1 VDIDKEFSK
10 FGFSN
15 TFDKRNWYF
24 ARCRLSNTGL
34 KVLSDTIKTVLKNHF
49 TPAKK
54 VLVLDCD
61 NTLWGGV
68 VGEDG
73 VKGLKLGQDGDGK
86 AYQDFQRAIKFHQK
100 NGIILALNSKNND
113 RDVWKVF
120 LNHREMILKKKDII
134 SSKINWNEKFDNLI
148 AISKEL
154 DLNLDS
160 FVFWDDNPIERE
172 KVKKNLPQ
180 VDVIDVADEVNQWA
194 DQLYTL
200 DQFAKLVVTKEDLRK
215 TNQYKSRAKFLKAI
229 NISKNEIDYLKSIKL
244 KPKILKIDKYNLSR
258 AEQLCMKTN
267 QFNLRTTR
275 YKANEIQHLS
285 KNMQNIVFLTNLE
298 DIYGNHGIIS
308 LVIVKKIDNEIAF
321 LDSFLMSCRIL
332 GRHLESWI
340 INETIKKC
348 KQRGYKIL
356 ISEYIPTQKNL
367 MVKNFT
373 SKNGFTNNINNKKIL
388 NLFKKNKKNITF
400 AELKKVKIPYLDVY
414 K

>member
-1 VDIDKEFSK
+1 
-10 FGFSN
+10 
-15 TFDKRNWYF
+15 
-24 ARCRLSNTGL
+24 
-34 KVLSDTIKTVLKNHF
+34 
-49 TPAKK
+49 
-54 VLVLDCD
+54 VLDCD

-86 AYQDFQRAIKFHQK
+86 AYQDFQRAVKFHQK

-113 RDVWKVF
+113 RDVWEVF
-120 LNHREMILKKKDII
+120 SNHKEMILKKKDII

-180 VDVIDVADEVNQWA
+180 VDVIDVAHDVNQWA
-194 DQLYTL
+194 TQLYTL
-200 DQFAKLVVTKEDLRK
+200 DQFAKLVVTKEDLKK
-215 TNQYKSRAKFLKAI
+215 TNQYKSRTKFLKAI
-229 NISKNEIDYLKSIKL
+229 NSSKNEIEYLKSIKL
-244 KPKILKIDKYNLSR
+244 KPKILKINKYNLSR

-267 QFNLRTTR
+267 QFNLRTAR

-285 KNMQNIVFLTNLE
+285 KKMQNIVFLTNLE

-321 LDSFLMSCRIL
+321 LDTFLMSCRIL

-340 INETIKKC
+340 INETIQKC
-348 KQRGYKIL
+348 KQKGYKIL
-356 ISEYIPTQKNL
+356 ISEHIPTQKNL
-367 MVKNFT
+367 MAKNFT
-373 SKNGFTNNINNKKIL
+373 SKNGFTNDINNKKIL

-400 AELKKVKIPYLDVY
+400 AELKKVKIPYLDAY